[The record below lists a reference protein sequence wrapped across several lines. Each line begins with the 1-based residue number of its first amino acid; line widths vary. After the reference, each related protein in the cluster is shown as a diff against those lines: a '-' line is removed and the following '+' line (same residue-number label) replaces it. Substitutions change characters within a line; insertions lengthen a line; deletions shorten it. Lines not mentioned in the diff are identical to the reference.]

1 MKEKRIG
8 IYVRV
13 STQDQSTELQRR
25 EILDYLS
32 AKGWEY
38 EAIYEDKATG
48 TRGDREMLQQMMMD
62 AASGK
67 IKTIV
72 VWKLDRLFR
81 SLKGLILTLHELN
94 DLGVEFISIKDN
106 LDFSTSSGKLM
117 GHIIGAFA
125 EFEVAMIRERIR
137 SGLANAR
144 AKGKVFG
151 RPKKRNDTQIH
162 ALKMQGYSVR
172 RIARELGLS
181 VGSVQSSLAMLK
193 AYQLPPETK

>member
-1 MKEKRIG
+1 MNQRRVG

-25 EILDYLS
+25 EILDFLA
-32 AKGWEY
+32 AKNWSY

-48 TRGDREMLQQMMMD
+48 TTADRAMLKAMLDD

-67 IKTIV
+67 INTIV
-72 VWKLDRLFR
+72 CWKLDRLFR

-94 DLGVEFISIKDN
+94 DLGIDFISIKDN
-106 LDFSTSSGKLM
+106 LDFSTSSGRLM

-125 EFEVAMIRERIR
+125 EFEVSIIRERVR
-137 SGLANAR
+137 SGLANAK
-144 AKGKVFG
+144 AKGKILG
-151 RPKKRNDTQIH
+151 RPKRRNDTQIH

-181 VGSVQSSLAMLK
+181 VGSVQASLAMLR
-193 AYQLPPETK
+193 AYQKPLEKR